1 MNIIQDQKR
10 FPQKKDRESQDR
22 YILLFTDWVNQSVK
36 EVIKLCKRNFN

>member
-22 YILLFTDWVNQSVK
+22 GTFFFLQIG
-36 EVIKLCKRNFN
+36 